1 MAASIDLA
9 QFRGTIVSG
18 SIPVTEKLLNE
29 VFNSLVAERQ
39 GRVRQVDIQIG
50 RDNYIQAGV
59 KVKVG
64 PFHKWFRPELV
75 VSSSTQSGRVVLE
88 IVTPGYA
95 GLLWIGD
102 WLKEHL
108 PEGVSIRERRIFF
121 DLVAIPLIGPF
132 AQYLRR
138 LQFTSER
145 GSLLVSFEWRVDL

>member
-9 QFRGTIVSG
+9 QFRGTIISG

-29 VFNSLVAERQ
+29 VANSLVSERQ

-50 RDNYIQAGV
+50 RDNYVQAGV

-95 GLLWIGD
+95 DFSGLGT
-102 WLKEHL
+102 
-108 PEGVSIRERRIFF
+108 G
-121 DLVAIPLIGPF
+121 
-132 AQYLRR
+132 
-138 LQFTSER
+138 
-145 GSLLVSFEWRVDL
+145 

>member
-1 MAASIDLA
+1 M
-9 QFRGTIVSG
+9 
-18 SIPVTEKLLNE
+18 
-29 VFNSLVAERQ
+29 
-39 GRVRQVDIQIG
+39 DISIG

-102 WLKEHL
+102 WLKERL
-108 PEGVSIRERRIFF
+108 LRAFQLGNDVFFSISSR
-121 DLVAIPLIGPF
+121 
-132 AQYLRR
+132 YL
-138 LQFTSER
+138 
-145 GSLLVSFEWRVDL
+145 